1 MSQRTDA
8 INNAYDKSQNGRTSF
23 FYVQTQV
30 LERLGITAF
39 KSQVNDNFIRVMPPK
54 DPRAFWAREVY
65 IHSEIGAN
73 RATFLCM
80 NKMFG
85 KPCPV
90 CEYVEQLKAQNLNPE
105 AIKPLYARK
114 RYLMF
119 VYDVRDD
126 STIAKGL
133 RWYDAPGK
141 LVSEIILKSKDKRT
155 KAVVDVC
162 DPVEGR
168 DIEFIRK
175 GQGLKTDYA
184 GIDLKI
190 TETVPADWY
199 ENVPTFDEVLI
210 IPTYEQVQREL
221 TGGVAATEE
230 QPVNDSRPPANEA
243 PVEEQVE
250 TEVDDRE
257 VPVES
262 EVVPL
267 PVTDRTPTHVPTS
280 TPAPTQTPTPS
291 PRTGTT
297 PHTGGPTPRGAATAR
312 TPSQQ
317 PNQTAAPSAATGD
330 VRSKIE
336 EIKRRRAQGQ
346 S

>member
-1 MSQRTDA
+1 MSERTEA
-8 INNAYDKSQNGRTSF
+8 INNAYDKSQIGRTSF

-39 KSQVNDNFIRVMPPK
+39 KSQMNDNFIRIMPPK
-54 DPRAFWAREVY
+54 DPKMFWAREVY

-90 CEYVEQLKAQNLNPE
+90 CEYVEQLKTQNLNPE

-114 RYLMF
+114 RFLMF

-162 DPVEGR
+162 DPLEGR
-168 DIEFIRK
+168 DIEFVRK

-221 TGGVAATEE
+221 TGVAAEE
-230 QPVNDSRPPANEA
+230 RPVNDSRPSANEL

-262 EVVPL
+262 EVVP
-267 PVTDRTPTHVPTS
+267 TT
-280 TPAPTQTPTPS
+280 TPAPTQTPMPS
-291 PRTGTT
+291 PRTGNT
-297 PHTGGPTPRGAATAR
+297 PRTGGPTPRGTATAR
-312 TPSQQ
+312 VPSQQ

-346 S
+346 P

>member
-1 MSQRTDA
+1 MSERTEA
-8 INNAYDKSQNGRTSF
+8 INNAYDKSQSGRTSF

-39 KSQVNDNFIRVMPPK
+39 KSQMNDNFIRIMPPK
-54 DPRAFWAREVY
+54 DPKMFWAREVY

-90 CEYVEQLKAQNLNPE
+90 CEYVEQLKDQNVNSE
-105 AIKPLYARK
+105 TIKPLYARK
-114 RYLMF
+114 RFLMF

-162 DPVEGR
+162 DPLEGR
-168 DIEFIRK
+168 DIEFVRK

-210 IPTYEQVQREL
+210 IPTYEQIQREL
-221 TGGVAATEE
+221 TGVAAED
-230 QPVNDSRPPANEA
+230 QPANGSRPSANEL
-243 PVEEQVE
+243 PVEEQVK

-262 EVVPL
+262 EVVPN
-267 PVTDRTPTHVPTS
+267 PVTNRTPTQ
-280 TPAPTQTPTPS
+280 TPVPTQTPTPS
-291 PRTGTT
+291 SRTGTT

-346 S
+346 P

>member
-1 MSQRTDA
+1 MSERTEA
-8 INNAYDKSQNGRTSF
+8 INNAYDKSQSGRTSF

-39 KSQVNDNFIRVMPPK
+39 KSQMNDNFIRIMPPK
-54 DPRAFWAREVY
+54 DPKMFWAREVY

-90 CEYVEQLKAQNLNPE
+90 CEYVEQLKTQNLNPE

-114 RYLMF
+114 RFLMF

-168 DIEFIRK
+168 DIEFVRK

-190 TETVPADWY
+190 TADVPADWY

-221 TGGVAATEE
+221 TGGVAAE
-230 QPVNDSRPPANEA
+230 NRPANES

-257 VPVES
+257 VPGDT
-262 EVVPL
+262 EVVPS
-267 PVTDRTPTHVPTS
+267 PVTNQAPTQ
-280 TPAPTQTPTPS
+280 TPAPAQTPTPS
-291 PRTGTT
+291 PRSGTVQN
-297 PHTGGPTPRGAATAR
+297 TGGPTPRGTTTAR
-312 TPSQQ
+312 TQCGQ

-346 S
+346 P